1 MLDVNGYRLL
11 AVAAPRAVVSAELK
25 DIRQDA
31 LAMKRQARAEL
42 QQRRSRP
49 QPQPQPQPFAL
60 PGLSALISRL
70 LGWLSPSPPAP
81 PAAPSGGKTEFV
93 VSSFNILG
101 SQHTRGGKGG
111 YASGVTRTGWALELL
126 RQKRVDVV
134 GFQEMQADQARE
146 FQRLGGKEYGLYPGN
161 TLRPN
166 DVQNSIAWR
175 KDTWDLV
182 KGENHLMPFLDGM
195 QRGNPVVLLRH
206 KQTGEQVYVINV
218 HNAPRRQGGDQQQGQ
233 RDRATDMQVAL
244 INRLKRT
251 GIPVILTGDMNE
263 KQNYLRRMTQEADMT
278 SANFGPIRKLP
289 QRTGIDWIF
298 GSDGVR
304 FEAFHRE
311 TQGLADKVT
320 DHPVLFS
327 RATI

>member
-1 MLDVNGYRLL
+1 
-11 AVAAPRAVVSAELK
+11 
-25 DIRQDA
+25 
-31 LAMKRQARAEL
+31 
-42 QQRRSRP
+42 
-49 QPQPQPQPFAL
+49 
-60 PGLSALISRL
+60 
-70 LGWLSPSPPAP
+70 LGWLSPPAP

-182 KGENHLMPFLDGM
+182 KGDNHVMPFLDGM

-206 KQTGEQVYVINV
+206 KQTGEQVYVLNV
-218 HNAPRRQGGDQQQGQ
+218 HNAPRRPGGDEQQGQ

-311 TQGLADKVT
+311 AQGLADKVT